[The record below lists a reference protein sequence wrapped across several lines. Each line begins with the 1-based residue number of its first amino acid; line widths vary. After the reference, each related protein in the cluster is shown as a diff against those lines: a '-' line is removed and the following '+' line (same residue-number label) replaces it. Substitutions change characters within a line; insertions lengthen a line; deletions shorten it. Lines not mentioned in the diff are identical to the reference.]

1 MRAGRQRQAGPGWR
15 RLLALGI
22 ALAVCAGGAHAA
34 DGPRPPADRQEP
46 TEAAVWGAIAFSP
59 VDGRHGLFW
68 GAAAESEAVTV
79 AMTHCRRAG
88 GAHCAIV
95 AIVSNARRGF
105 AAGVGDRPARSCAA
119 LLVARSPA
127 GSAPRWAAASA
138 PTRDE
143 AERAARAQCAARSGC
158 ELREWLCT

>member
-1 MRAGRQRQAGPGWR
+1 MRAGRERQAGPGVR

-22 ALAVCAGGAHAA
+22 ALAACAGGTHAA
-34 DGPRPPADRQEP
+34 DGPRLQVDRPEPA
-46 TEAAVWGAIAFSP
+46 EAAVWGAIAFSP

-95 AIVSNARRGF
+95 AIVSNARRAL
-105 AAGVGDRPARSCAA
+105 AASAGDRPTRSCAA

-127 GSAPRWAAASA
+127 GSVPRWAAASA
-138 PTRDE
+138 PTREE
-143 AERAARAQCAARSGC
+143 AERAARAQCAARSDC